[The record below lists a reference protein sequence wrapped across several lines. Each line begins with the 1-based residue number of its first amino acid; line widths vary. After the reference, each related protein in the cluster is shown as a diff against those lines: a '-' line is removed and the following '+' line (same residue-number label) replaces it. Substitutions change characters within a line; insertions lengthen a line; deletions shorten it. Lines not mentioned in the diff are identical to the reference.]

1 MPFISIETFKQ
12 YVRKWI
18 RRKAAKT
25 KYTDCVHGN
34 IKKHIH
40 KAENKRGERQTIDHV
55 FQCFQIHRYVQ
66 KASVRSNIKKQ
77 NANNFTLY
85 I

>member
-34 IKKHIH
+34 IKK
-40 KAENKRGERQTIDHV
+40 T
-55 FQCFQIHRYVQ
+55 Y
-66 KASVRSNIKKQ
+66 S
-77 NANNFTLY
+77 
-85 I
+85 